1 MSIALYILRR
11 AALRIK
17 RRELRNARDF
27 LLWLEDQRISAED
40 GIRRYE
46 AKAERLE
53 REIALLEEP
62 SEILRKATA

>member
-1 MSIALYILRR
+1 MSVALYLIRR

-40 GIRRYE
+40 GILRYE
-46 AKAERLE
+46 AKAGRLA

>member
-1 MSIALYILRR
+1 MSVALYLIRR

-17 RRELRNARDF
+17 RRELRNAKDF
-27 LLWLEDQRISAED
+27 LLWLEDQRISAEE

-46 AKAERLE
+46 AKAGRLE

-62 SEILRKATA
+62 GEIVRRAAA